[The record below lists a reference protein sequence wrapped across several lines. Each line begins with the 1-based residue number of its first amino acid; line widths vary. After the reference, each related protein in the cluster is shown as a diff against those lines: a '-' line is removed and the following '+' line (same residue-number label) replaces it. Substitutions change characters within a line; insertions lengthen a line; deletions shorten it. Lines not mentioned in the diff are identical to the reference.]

1 MSQSFAQ
8 KILAKKAERDEVH
21 PGEILTL
28 SPDRVLSHDNSADIS
43 EKFRSLSAERV
54 WDRERIVIIL
64 DHIVPAADSQ
74 YATNHTIIR
83 DFVKNQGINNFY
95 DLNWGICHQVFSEE
109 GFALPG
115 DLILGA
121 DSHTTTYGAFGAF
134 SAGIGRSEMA
144 GIWATGQI
152 WLRVPESIRIDIDGV
167 LPPGVYSK
175 DVILHIIGDLKADG
189 ALYQSVEFGG
199 KVVRNMGIADRM
211 VLCNMAVEMGAKNG
225 VVEPDEKTEN
235 WFKERAK
242 GGYEPIYADFDARY
256 ARALR
261 YDISNLKPQVACPHT
276 VDNVRSVREVE
287 GEILDQ
293 VLIGT
298 CTNGRIDDLEV
309 AARILQGKRVK
320 DGTRL
325 LVFPASWRVYKEALK
340 RGIIEVLVESGALIM
355 NPGCG
360 PCLGAHEGVLAPGEI
375 CLSTANRNFRGRM
388 GCKEA
393 EIYLASPATAA
404 ASAVEGRITDPRRF
418 LGRLQ

>member
-309 AARILQGKRVK
+309 AARILQGRRVK